1 MVLAATN
8 VTSSPAPPPQFQ
20 PPPPS
25 PPSPDNATSPAT
37 IAYESVIS
45 LRQLNIAVVAVLIL
59 LVILVLVLSFVKAR
73 ATWQHQRAATQDP
86 DPQALQP
93 VGNRGLLMDGRN
105 MRSGVP
111 DHIIKTLGKSFT
123 YVEPGDDLEAGGTS
137 ALGGDGGGGA
147 EERGVGGGGV
157 GEGGALGAS
166 GRSSSRRSA
175 AAEATGGESEGNGA
189 GGRAGREEGD
199 DEKECIV
206 CLGEYKTGDVIRQLH
221 ACNHQFHQ
229 DCIDAWLKTNSSC
242 PLCRTS
248 LIPSRLLGNNQS
260 NLSDIPEQ
268 QGMHGSVVR
277 NGQGGVLSEPVGMT
291 PFGSAMPLL
300 PREGPSRLA
309 YITIP
314 SPPSA
319 AVQLTQVGEAAPVAP
334 ASYQV
339 RVAGSMLPT
348 S

>member
-1 MVLAATN
+1 MNSTAN
-8 VTSSPAPPPQFQ
+8 VTGGNITSSPALPPQS
-20 PPPPS
+20 PPL
-25 PPSPDNATSPAT
+25 PPSPDTVAPPAN

-59 LVILVLVLSFVKAR
+59 LVILVLILSFIKAR
-73 ATWQHQRAATQDP
+73 ATWQHQRAATHDP
-86 DPQALQP
+86 DPQSLQP
-93 VGNRGLLMDGRN
+93 VGTRGLLMDGRN
-105 MRSGVP
+105 LRSGVP
-111 DHIIKTLGKSFT
+111 DHIIKTLGKSFN
-123 YVEPGDDLEAGGTS
+123 YVEPGDDPEAGNGPSAAGGNGGSGEGEGGT
-137 ALGGDGGGGA
+137 GGD
-147 EERGVGGGGV
+147 GV

-166 GRSSSRRSA
+166 GRSSSRRSTG
-175 AAEATGGESEGNGA
+175 AEGASGGSEGAGA

-199 DEKECIV
+199 DERECIV

-248 LIPSRLLGNNQS
+248 LIPNRLLASG
-260 NLSDIPEQ
+260 DIPEQ
-268 QGMHGSVVR
+268 QGVHGGTAAS
-277 NGQGGVLSEPVGMT
+277 GQDGNLSAPVIAT
-291 PFGSAMPLL
+291 ASGSAMPLL
-300 PREGPSRLA
+300 PPEAPSRLA

-314 SPPSA
+314 PPPPA
-319 AVQLTQVGEAAPVAP
+319 AVQLSQMGEVVPSTS